1 MAIPAYLWLKDDG
14 VSPVMHDT
22 KDPTKEKHTHLEC
35 VELRYE
41 KKSHGN
47 TAMVTC
53 SSPMHGMRERKRE
66 IPNISGI
73 TSPAV

>member
-1 MAIPAYLWLKDDG
+1 MRKRKMAIPAYLWLKDVG

-41 KKSHGN
+41 KITWKYCDGN
-47 TAMVTC
+47 VQFTDAWN
-53 SSPMHGMRERKRE
+53 ER
-66 IPNISGI
+66 
-73 TSPAV
+73 AQA